1 MSPKLSVSL
10 VLGSGG
16 ARGYAHIGVIEV
28 LLENNFEIKSIS
40 GSSMGALIGG
50 LYASGTLNDYK
61 RWVLGLSFFDVAKLL
76 DFSLRKNGFIQGEK
90 VFDIIQ
96 SMIGDRQIET
106 LPITFTAVAT
116 DIIRQKEVWL
126 QSGNLCDAIRASIA
140 IPTIFTPKKIGG
152 HYLVDGSVLNPL
164 PIAPTISDNTDLTIA
179 VNINFKASNMAYE
192 VSPKLS
198 AQTQKKPTKEH
209 HLFLKLEQKIE
220 DLLKVKEKDAFEDI
234 GIFGVMGHSLDTM
247 QKVLTEYKIAGF
259 TPDIDI
265 NIPGNSCEFYE
276 FNKAK
281 EMIALGRKITQEAIT
296 QLTQK

>member
-1 MSPKLSVSL
+1 MSRKKSVSL

-16 ARGYAHIGVIEV
+16 ARGYAHIGAIEV
-28 LLENNFEIKSIS
+28 LLEHNFEITSIS

-50 LYASGTLNDYK
+50 LYASGTLDDYK

-90 VFDIIQ
+90 VFDMIET
-96 SMIGDRQIET
+96 MIGDRQIET

-164 PIAPTISDNTDLTIA
+164 PIAPTISDSTDLTIA
-179 VNINFKASNMAYE
+179 VNVNFRTSNIMYE
-192 VSPKLS
+192 THQKVSTK
-198 AQTQKKPTKEH
+198 TQKKPAKKH
-209 HLFLKLEQKIE
+209 NLFLKLEQKIE
-220 DLLKVKEKDAFEDI
+220 DLLKAKEKDAFEDI

-259 TPDIDI
+259 SPDINI
-265 NIPGNSCEFYE
+265 NIPGDACEFYE

-281 EMIALGRKITQEAIT
+281 EMIALGRKITQEAIAP
-296 QLTQK
+296 LIQK